1 MNIFSYTIHHR
12 DDKSSARVGTFVTS
26 HGEIQTPVFMPVGTK
41 GAVRTL
47 SMEDLEDMGAD
58 IILGNTYHLY
68 LRPGHDFLEKE
79 RGLHRFNTW
88 NKSILTDSGGFQVF
102 SLGAAKTK
110 KGEGTSLV
118 KIKEEGVEF
127 SSYLDGSKHFFSPES
142 VMEIQGSIGGDIIMA
157 FDECAPHDASYS
169 YLKQSVD
176 RTHRWLDRCLA
187 HFEFVQKRREEDWGE
202 AYYPQALFPIVQG
215 GVDRDLRTYSAEFIA
230 SKPTHGVAI
239 GGLSVGESKEQMYEM
254 IEVVDP
260 ILPQDKPRY
269 LMGVGTP
276 EDLLEGVARGIDM
289 FDCVLPTRL
298 GRHGAF
304 FTHEGKCTITNAM
317 FKDDALPL
325 DPELVH
331 PFLHRYSRKYLRHL
345 FLEKEMLA
353 LRVLSFHNTYFLINL
368 MKEAREHIAG
378 GDFGSWKEEYLRRL
392 KIKN

>member
-1 MNIFSYTIHHR
+1 MALFDFTIHHS
-12 DDKSSARVGTFVTS
+12 DNNSSARTGTFVTS
-26 HGEIQTPVFMPVGTK
+26 HGEISTPVFMPVGTK

-68 LRPGHDFLEKE
+68 LRPGHEMLEKE

-88 NKSILTDSGGFQVF
+88 SKSILTDSGGFQVF

-110 KGEGTSLV
+110 KGEGKSLV

-157 FDECAPHDASYS
+157 FDECPPHDVDYE
-169 YLKQSVD
+169 YMKKSVD
-176 RTHRWLDRCLA
+176 RTHRWLDRCIA
-187 HFEFVQKRREEDWGE
+187 HFSKVQVEREERWGE
-202 AYYPQALFPIVQG
+202 DFYPQTLFPIVQG
-215 GVDRDLRTYSAEFIA
+215 GIDTKLRQYSAEYIA
-230 SKPTHGVAI
+230 SRAVHGTAI
-239 GGLSVGESKEQMYEM
+239 GGLSVGEGKQAMYDM
-254 IEVVDP
+254 LEVVDP
-260 ILPQDKPRY
+260 ILPKDKPRY

-304 FTHEGKCTITNAM
+304 FTHEGKRTITNSQ
-317 FKDDALPL
+317 FKDDGLPL

-345 FLEKEMLA
+345 FLEKEMFA
-353 LRVLSFHNTYFLINL
+353 LRVLSFHNTFYLIDL
-368 MKEAREHIAG
+368 MRQAREHIAA
-378 GDFGSWKEEYLRRL
+378 GDFVSWKEEYLRRYL
-392 KIKN
+392 GN